1 MHNKT
6 VLRDDDRW
14 KRGEER
20 PAQGKLR
27 CWYIMEI
34 RRGQS
39 GYYVF
44 LVIYIR
50 FLSTSSSG
58 HLRHRRNTGSKA
70 CGAQRRGRG
79 PPSPLQTIP
88 FSFPWTWTNTNTWD
102 RFLSLSLSFWEKWR
116 GRRLPPHFFKL
127 TTPLGRNFFSAFYTA
142 NLLPLPPHK
151 CNENSSFERGKLDN
165 RGNFCWFSL

>member
-1 MHNKT
+1 MKLQKISNLSLSLSVSLCVRTWPRRMHNKT

-102 RFLSLSLSFWEKWR
+102 RFLSLSLS
-116 GRRLPPHFFKL
+116 
-127 TTPLGRNFFSAFYTA
+127 GRNGGGGAF
-142 NLLPLPPHK
+142 LLTFL
-151 CNENSSFERGKLDN
+151 N
-165 RGNFCWFSL
+165 